1 MLPILNFITYFVIC
15 APQAN
20 IVRHLYI
27 VVNTLIYQALE
38 RVFGRCIKRD
48 VLILPSNTLLSA

>member
-27 VVNTLIYQALE
+27 VVNTLIYQALKE
-38 RVFGRCIKRD
+38 CLVAVSKEMF
-48 VLILPSNTLLSA
+48 